1 MPRLLDG
8 ITAALR
14 HLGARQEVIARN
26 IANADTPGF
35 KAQTLKSPDF
45 GALVRE
51 GQGSGQPPRPTVR
64 PTAAMVALGARP
76 AATAR
81 TIADRSVSEIKPDGN
96 TVTLEDQLMQMGEV
110 QADYATL
117 TSLYR
122 KQMGL
127 IRTALG
133 SRGG

>member
-1 MPRLLDG
+1 MAGLLNG

-14 HLGARQEVIARN
+14 HLGARQQVIAEN
-26 IANADTPGF
+26 LANADTPGF
-35 KAQTLKSPDF
+35 KARTLKAPDF
-45 GALVRE
+45 AALVNGSAT
-51 GQGSGQPPRPTVR
+51 GQRPKAG
-64 PTAAMVALGARP
+64 PTEAMLALGARKR
-76 AATAR
+76 ANSAT
-81 TIADRSVSEIKPDGN
+81 ILDRSIQETKPDGN
-96 TVTLEDQLMQMGEV
+96 NVTLEQQLLQMGEV

-133 SRGG
+133 SRSA

>member
-1 MPRLLDG
+1 MAGLLNG
-8 ITAALR
+8 ITAAMR
-14 HLGARQEVIARN
+14 HLGARSEVIAGN

-35 KAQTLKSPDF
+35 KAKTLRSPDF
-45 GALVRE
+45 AALVE
-51 GQGSGQPPRPTVR
+51 GRGAGGERPVVR
-64 PTAAMVALGARP
+64 VTAAMAALGAKRAGEP
-76 AATAR
+76 R
-81 TIADRSVSEIKPDGN
+81 TILDRAVGETKPDGN
-96 TVTLEDQLMQMGEV
+96 NVTLERQLMALGEI

-133 SRGG
+133 GRGG

>member
-1 MPRLLDG
+1 MAKLING
-8 ITAALR
+8 ITEAMR
-14 HLGARQEVIARN
+14 HLGARSQVIAGN

-35 KAQTLKSPDF
+35 KARTLRAPDF
-45 GALVRE
+45 AGLVQGGGAR
-51 GQGSGQPPRPTVR
+51 PPRPKVAITSEM
-64 PTAAMVALGARP
+64 AALGAGQKQAP
-76 AATAR
+76 NS
-81 TIADRSVSEIKPDGN
+81 ILDKSVRETKPDGN
-96 TVTLEDQLMQMGEV
+96 NVTLEQQLLALGEV

-133 SRGG
+133 GRSA

>member
-1 MPRLLDG
+1 MANLLNG
-8 ITAALR
+8 ITSAMR
-14 HLGARQEVIARN
+14 HLGARSQVIAGN

-35 KAQTLKSPDF
+35 KARTLRAPDF
-45 GALVRE
+45 GAMVE
-51 GQGSGQPPRPTVR
+51 GRAGTPQRPTVQVTSR
-64 PTAAMVALGARP
+64 MAELGAGKGTTP
-76 AATAR
+76 QGTV
-81 TIADRSVSEIKPDGN
+81 DRSVTETKPDGN
-96 TVTLEDQLMQMGEV
+96 NVTLEQQLLALGEV

-133 SRGG
+133 GRNG